1 MTTARRAT
9 WAAALLLALHLG
21 GAPARAEGVVL
32 DDFETLAGWTT
43 VASEGARVWTLQE
56 PGHSGMGMRVG
67 FELGAGGGYVIVH
80 KQVSL
85 PLPENYTFTF
95 YLRGE
100 GGGTTSS
107 SSSSTRRERTSGGG
121 TSATSPSPPTGSRS
135 PSGSPA

>member
-1 MTTARRAT
+1 MTTARRAS
-9 WAAALLLALHLG
+9 WPAALLLALHLG
-21 GAPARAEGVVL
+21 GASARAEGVVL

-67 FELGAGGGYVIVH
+67 FDLGAGGGYVIVR

-85 PLPENYTFTF
+85 PLPENYAFTF

-100 GGGTTSS
+100 GPRNNFEFKLLDATGKNVW
-107 SSSSTRRERTSGGG
+107 RRSKI
-121 TSATSPSPPTGSRS
+121 PTW
-135 PSGSPA
+135 

>member
-67 FELGAGGGYVIVH
+67 FDLGAGPFG
-80 KQVSL
+80 
-85 PLPENYTFTF
+85 F
-95 YLRGE
+95 GE
-100 GGGTTSS
+100 RKVAELFGHG
-107 SSSSTRRERTSGGG
+107 
-121 TSATSPSPPTGSRS
+121 A
-135 PSGSPA
+135 PAILA